1 MLYAQMSVMCCVS
14 LSNHGALAHSTRFA
28 LPFEKERVLAQEKLL
43 SPKELGDL
51 VGLSVAQIRA
61 LMNTGKLEFVEI
73 SSKTKMLTMS
83 GWERFQK
90 NATKVKEAEGSAAS

>member
-1 MLYAQMSVMCCVS
+1 M
-14 LSNHGALAHSTRFA
+14 
-28 LPFEKERVLAQEKLL
+28 AQEKLL

-61 LMNTGKLEFVEI
+61 LMNAGKLEFVEI

-90 NATKVKEAEGSAAS
+90 NATKVKGAEGSAAN

>member
-1 MLYAQMSVMCCVS
+1 MTQ
-14 LSNHGALAHSTRFA
+14 
-28 LPFEKERVLAQEKLL
+28 ERLL
-43 SPKELGDL
+43 SPKQLSEI
-51 VGLSVAQIRA
+51 VGLSPAQIRG

-90 NATKVKEAEGSAAS
+90 NATKVKRAEGSAVN

>member
-1 MLYAQMSVMCCVS
+1 MTQ
-14 LSNHGALAHSTRFA
+14 
-28 LPFEKERVLAQEKLL
+28 ERLL
-43 SPKELGDL
+43 SLKQLSEI
-51 VGLSVAQIRA
+51 VGLSPAQIRG

-90 NATKVKEAEGSAAS
+90 NATKVKGTESSAANFPRHLP